1 MADHKD
7 HGSGN
12 WTSRT
17 GDGFGRSLPDLWRDA
32 EAEGDS
38 AHVAGRPRD
47 ARDEDAAGNA
57 RNSDFV

>member
-17 GDGFGRSLPDLWRDA
+17 GEGFGRDA
-32 EAEGDS
+32 EAAGE
-38 AHVAGRPRD
+38 AAQVAGRPRD

-57 RNSDFV
+57 RNSDFG